1 MKRKNAAYRVRI
13 SALGLAMLFGSAG
26 AMPQSAVSLLEQHA
40 QLREPLANNQ
50 FQRPLVVQSSDQAS
64 QLKGEIFAQLEQPFP
79 VVAPRLQTMAQWCDV
94 LILHLNVKSCRPSG
108 ADSKAT
114 LRLDVGSKSEQELD
128 DAYPFDFLYQVKSSE
143 PDFLQVQLTAV
154 DGPLGTSDYDIEL
167 QLVALDEQRSF
178 MHLSYSYSFGL
189 MAQAAMQGYLAT
201 IGHDKVGFSVTGT
214 TSNGQPIYQRGM
226 RGVVER
232 NTMRYY
238 LALEAYLGAS
248 SGSPA
253 EQQEQRLN
261 DWHSAVERYPLQLHE
276 LERGEYLTMKH
287 AEIRRQRSSL
297 DELP

>member
-1 MKRKNAAYRVRI
+1 MKRMNAAYRLRVT
-13 SALGLAMLFGSAG
+13 ALGLALLFGSAR
-26 AMPQSAVSLLEQHA
+26 ALPQSAVSLLERHA
-40 QLREPLANNQ
+40 QLREELANNQ

-64 QLKGEIFAQLEQPFP
+64 ELKGEIFAQLEQPFAAI
-79 VVAPRLQTMAQWCDV
+79 APRLQTMAQWCDV
-94 LILHLNVKSCRPSG
+94 LILHLNVKGCRLSG
-108 ADSKAT
+108 VDSKAT
-114 LRLDVGSKSEQELD
+114 VRLDVGSKSEQQLD
-128 DAYPFDFLYQVKSSE
+128 EAYPFNFLYRVKSSK

-154 DGPLGTSDYDIEL
+154 DGPLGTSDYDIAL

-189 MAQAAMQGYLAT
+189 VAQAAMQGYLAT
-201 IGHDKVGFSVTGT
+201 IGHDKVGFSVMGN
-214 TSNGQPIYQRGM
+214 TSNGQPIYQQGM

-248 SGSPA
+248 SGTAA

-276 LERGEYLTMKH
+276 LERDEYLAMKH
-287 AEIRRQRSSL
+287 AEIRRQRTAP
-297 DELP
+297 E